1 MRITI
6 IIIMMII
13 IIIIMMIIIKI
24 MLIPTDYCFLFVF
37 YSDVDQF
44 PETFENSA
52 REREKIS
59 PSVRHFYGNHA
70 AREKSLRYTN
80 YSSDIQ
86 TIQFSLPIIIEETK
100 RLFATR
106 RTATPTD
113 SNWLDTFDV
122 TAA

>member
-1 MRITI
+1 MFSI
-6 IIIMMII
+6 
-13 IIIIMMIIIKI
+13 
-24 MLIPTDYCFLFVF
+24 YCFLFVF

-59 PSVRHFYGNHA
+59 PSARHFYGNHA